1 MLLPEFEPSTR
12 TGAIIMT
19 PASLA
24 DVTLRP
30 WLHVGTIF
38 RVSGRCR
45 LALIVELSVHDES
58 IHKTLTRVLEGS
70 RQPPNHVKAV
80 SVTLPQLLSRT
91 LEHLDLRETLE
102 EILVRRL
109 SLSHGCFVDRPCLT
123 CMIFSVSLRL
133 SKRLSAVTVLSKR
146 LSGHS
151 AECASRIRLFR
162 TFGRVSLSLTAG
174 LRRHSPERSESSH
187 FLLRQC

>member
-1 MLLPEFEPSTR
+1 
-12 TGAIIMT
+12 MT

-24 DVTLRP
+24 DVKPRP
-30 WLHVGTIF
+30 WLQVGTIF
-38 RVSGRCR
+38 RVSGRGR

-146 LSGHS
+146 LSAVTVLSVSVAG
-151 AECASRIRLFR
+151 ASQMRLITFVS
-162 TFGRVSLSLTAG
+162 FGRVSLSLTAG
-174 LRRHSPERSESSH
+174 LRRHNS
-187 FLLRQC
+187 

>member
-1 MLLPEFEPSTR
+1 
-12 TGAIIMT
+12 MT

-38 RVSGRCR
+38 RVSGRGR

-80 SVTLPQLLSRT
+80 TLPQPHCAHVARHDKIELHGSKACTARLL
-91 LEHLDLRETLE
+91 
-102 EILVRRL
+102 
-109 SLSHGCFVDRPCLT
+109 
-123 CMIFSVSLRL
+123 
-133 SKRLSAVTVLSKR
+133 
-146 LSGHS
+146 
-151 AECASRIRLFR
+151 
-162 TFGRVSLSLTAG
+162 
-174 LRRHSPERSESSH
+174 
-187 FLLRQC
+187 